1 MLICDSSVNLHIII
15 AAGAGTHEAFTQV
28 GLCVLAG
35 IFVFIIVEMMA
46 SNESPEPQNNNSKEK
61 IGENK
66 KDVSVLLFC
75 FFALS
80 FFLSFFFLLIVLFTF
95 LAISSMLNF

>member
-66 KDVSVLLFC
+66 KDVSAFLFC
-75 FFALS
+75 FFAL
-80 FFLSFFFLLIVLFTF
+80 FFFSFFFLRIVLFTF
-95 LAISSMLNF
+95 LVISSMLNF

>member
-1 MLICDSSVNLHIII
+1 MHIII

-66 KDVSVLLFC
+66 KDVS
-75 FFALS
+75 
-80 FFLSFFFLLIVLFTF
+80 FFLLFYYCDFYIF
-95 LAISSMLNF
+95 